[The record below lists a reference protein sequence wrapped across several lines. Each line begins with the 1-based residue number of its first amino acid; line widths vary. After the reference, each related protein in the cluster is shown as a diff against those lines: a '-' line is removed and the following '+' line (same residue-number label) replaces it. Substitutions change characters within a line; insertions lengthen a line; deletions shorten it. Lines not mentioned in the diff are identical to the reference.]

1 MADIQDFGK
10 KIGGARKD
18 VWKSRGIMYS
28 DISEMNEMERQTHVK
43 KDNVWLRP
51 NWEEVIAAGVP
62 QSVAYWQN
70 FMRQSIPPK
79 PIRNDEETLKNYI
92 ETVCKIRDLVMAV
105 KEPYQIDSFYK
116 DAFAPAFTERTD
128 MRYYVSVL
136 PQAQNVVNNK
146 VLKAAQASRDKMKRE
161 AEKKLFGIP
170 KDKQVYVSTKNSMT
184 VFKYDDETV
193 QFDKDSRHPD
203 DTILLIRQGWGRSYY
218 YLRGDN
224 PFKDIAVWEKGT
236 YFIVNS
242 ESRKPLKININ
253 SREEA
258 IELIEE
264 YANKAQEIA
273 NEKGTTKETGQK
285 RKGAFIPPQLQ
296 HVNRVGPDY
305 RGRHHAESDMF
316 LNDLKFRGGEF
327 GNWLNSSDRQVNLD
341 MAYDALRDL
350 ARILKIR
357 PEDIALNGSLA
368 IAFGARGR
376 GGSGAGAAH
385 YEPDRQVINLT
396 KMSGAGCLAHEW
408 GHALDHAI
416 GINAGMTGL
425 ASESRV
431 RGTGAPQAFV
441 DIIYALKYKKV
452 ERTPEEMKAE
462 LQPQI
467 ERAERALK
475 SWVNSVKPKELPPE
489 KEKLWNEAVAEIIST
504 ATRFNGMEY
513 QSSYN
518 PRPVPEVEVLSMIRK
533 DAVNRVIPKD
543 TKIQITLWAAKIGGY
558 LEQLNKDGA
567 VQRTVDTDF
576 YKGSKEFDKAF
587 SKAGHGYWQSD
598 CEMFARAFDCYIAD
612 KLKEAGCQSDYL
624 SGHADSFV
632 MPGEDGKII
641 AAIPQGEERKLINE
655 KFDILFNQLKELNIL
670 HDYVEPERS
679 EPVAEKPSEPSRS
692 EEPKTLRNSA
702 PVHTHSEQLSFEDL
716 LFNAEM
722 RANNGNIQENN
733 ISWEQSR

>member
-1 MADIQDFGK
+1 MPDIQDFGK

-18 VWKSRGIMYS
+18 VWKSRGIEYS

-51 NWEEVIAAGVP
+51 NWEEVIAAGTP
-62 QSVAYWQN
+62 QCVAYWQN

-79 PIRNDEETLKNYI
+79 PTRNDEETLKNYI
-92 ETVCKIRDLVMAV
+92 ETVRKIRDLVMAV
-105 KEPYQIDSFYK
+105 KEPYQIDTFYK
-116 DAFAPAFTERTD
+116 DVFAPAFTERTD

-146 VLKAAQASRDKMKRE
+146 VLKAAQVSRDKMKRE
-161 AEKKLFGIP
+161 AEKKLFGVP
-170 KDKQVYVSTKNSMT
+170 KDQQVYVTVKNSMS

-193 QFDKDSRHPD
+193 EFEKDQRHPD
-203 DTILLIRQGWGRSYY
+203 ETILKIRQGWGRSYY

-224 PFKDIAVWEKGT
+224 PFKDISVWEKGT
-236 YFIVNS
+236 FFIVDS
-242 ESRKPLKININ
+242 ESRKPLKINLDC
-253 SREEA
+253 REVAEA
-258 IELIEE
+258 MIEDV
-264 YANKAQEIA
+264 ARAAQEKA
-273 NEKGTTKETGQK
+273 NEKGITKETGKK

-305 RGRHHAESDMF
+305 RGKHHAESDMF
-316 LNDLKFRGGEF
+316 LKDLKFRGGEF
-327 GNWLNSSDRQVNLD
+327 GNWLNHDDRQVNLD

-357 PEDIALNGSLA
+357 PEDIAFNGALA

-431 RGTGAPQAFV
+431 RGTGAPQAFI
-441 DIIYALKYKKV
+441 DLIHTLKYKKV
-452 ERTPEEMKAE
+452 ERTPEEMKEE
-462 LQPQI
+462 LQPKI
-467 ERAERALK
+467 DRAERALK
-475 SWVNSVKPKELPPE
+475 SWVNSVKPKELSPE
-489 KEKLWNEAVAEIIST
+489 KEKLWNDAVAEIIST
-504 ATRFNGMEY
+504 ATKFSGMEY
-513 QSSYN
+513 QSGYN
-518 PRPVPEVEVLSMIRK
+518 PRPVPEVEALSMIRK

-543 TKIQITLWAAKIGGY
+543 TKIQITLWAAEIGRY
-558 LEQLNKDGA
+558 KDQLDKNA
-567 VQRTVDTDF
+567 PVQRTVDTDF

-598 CEMFARAFDCYIAD
+598 CEMFARAFDCYVID
-612 KLKEAGCQSDYL
+612 KLREAGLQSDYL

-655 KFDILFNQLKELNIL
+655 KFDKLIEEIKEIGIVQ
-670 HDYVEPERS
+670 DFVEPERS
-679 EPVAEKPSEPSRS
+679 EPVEEKPVVPSRS
-692 EEPKTLRNSA
+692 EPKPLRDSE

-716 LFNAEM
+716 LFNAET
-722 RANNGNIQENN
+722 RANNNIVAQQKTP
-733 ISWEQSR
+733 SREQSR